1 MITNRCSQ
9 SKGVGTMAAVELL
22 ECYPTEGAPSYLRL
36 VRETPQAPGFRQ
48 GPSLGERRAARS
60 RARVRRNRLGAG
72 LVLALAI
79 GILAVPGH
87 VFGATTGA
95 GLPSDLA
102 TSSTLASGMDYVV
115 QPGDSLT
122 SIAREMNPLNPRE
135 ARALLVRELGSQV
148 VVPGE
153 HVLIP

>member
-1 MITNRCSQ
+1 MS
-9 SKGVGTMAAVELL
+9 AA
-22 ECYPTEGAPSYLRL
+22 
-36 VRETPQAPGFRQ
+36 TPEPAV
-48 GPSLGERRAARS
+48 
-60 RARVRRNRLGAG
+60 ARVATDSQPG

-87 VFGATTGA
+87 VFGATTGS

-102 TSSTLASGMDYVV
+102 GSSTLASGMDYIV
-115 QPGDSLT
+115 QSGDSLA
-122 SIAREMNPLNPRE
+122 SIAKEMNPVDLAH
-135 ARALLVRELGSQV
+135 ARVLLVRELGSQV